1 MILIPLTHL
10 GDLET
15 ANMLMMEIFLPILV
29 SNILIAA
36 AAVLCTSLMEI
47 RFSGHR
53 IRDVV
58 KEKDI
63 LFSQDLFYSFQFWL
77 LLVIIVAFAA
87 NILII
92 SRLYGVMSLE
102 SSSNKY
108 ESELKIMKSLIYQ
121 DYGYFHNF
129 NPDQIACVYA
139 EQ

>member
-1 MILIPLTHL
+1 MLLIPLTHL
-10 GDLET
+10 GDIET
-15 ANMLMMEIFLPILV
+15 ANMVMVEIFFPILA

-36 AAVLCTSLMEI
+36 VAVLVTSIMDI
-47 RFSGHR
+47 KFSGHR
-53 IRDVV
+53 LRDVV

-63 LFSQDLFYSFQFWL
+63 FFSQDLFYSFQFWL
-77 LLVIIVAFAA
+77 LLVIIVAFAT

-121 DYGYFHNF
+121 DYGYFHNYE
-129 NPDQIACVYA
+129 PDHIACVYA